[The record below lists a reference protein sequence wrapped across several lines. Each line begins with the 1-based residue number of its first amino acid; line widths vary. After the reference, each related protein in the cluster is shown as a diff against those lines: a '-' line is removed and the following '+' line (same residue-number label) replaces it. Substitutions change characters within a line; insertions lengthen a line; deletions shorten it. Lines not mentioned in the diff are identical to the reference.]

1 MKNSLEIKDLN
12 ISLVGNKNPLV
23 QNLSFD
29 VRKGK
34 ILGIVGESGSGKTL
48 TCKAIIKLLNE
59 KVFKVSGSIKLD
71 GNNILTMSEKQS
83 RAVIGKVISMIM
95 QNPMTAFNPMMKIG
109 QHIVETIK
117 AHTELTKKQA
127 YALGSIAL
135 EEMNLQ
141 RVAEIMNSYP
151 HTLSGGMLQRVM
163 IAIAL
168 MLEPS
173 IIIADEAT
181 TALDV
186 KNQAIILEQ
195 FQRMRD
201 IGIGLLV
208 VTHDFGVIAQVADD
222 VLVMKAGEIIEQG
235 SVYQIF
241 YNPKTEYTKEL
252 LQSRF
257 LVDEEQLC
265 LV

>member
-12 ISLVGNKNPLV
+12 ISLVGDKNPLV
-23 QNLSFD
+23 QELSFD

-71 GNNILTMSEKQS
+71 GNNILTMNEKQS
-83 RAVIGKVISMIM
+83 RAVIGKDISMIM

-127 YALGSIAL
+127 YALGSRAL

-141 RVAEIMNSYP
+141 RVDEIMNSYP

-201 IGIGLLV
+201 SGIGLLV

>member
-12 ISLVGNKNPLV
+12 ISLVGDKNPLV
-23 QNLSFD
+23 QDFSFD

-83 RAVIGKVISMIM
+83 RAVIGKDISMIM

-127 YALGSIAL
+127 YALGSRTL

>member
-83 RAVIGKVISMIM
+83 RAVIGKDISMIM

-127 YALGSIAL
+127 YALGSRAL

>member
-83 RAVIGKVISMIM
+83 RAVIGKDISMIM

-127 YALGSIAL
+127 YALGSSAL